1 MHSLTSPC
9 NYGCQIDELSCGTVN
24 NINLNNIYDKSIK
37 LNDVYIPSSVN
48 LSLLKVVGGVDALY
62 IGNNSIMNFLTKH
75 DIFLTNTITVNGNL
89 LIDGNL
95 LVSGLIDGK
104 NITTDN
110 LMLNGN
116 QTLPGDHQDI
126 ENNSCQLLVMMSL

>member
-1 MHSLTSPC
+1 
-9 NYGCQIDELSCGTVN
+9 
-24 NINLNNIYDKSIK
+24 
-37 LNDVYIPSSVN
+37 
-48 LSLLKVVGGVDALY
+48 
-62 IGNNSIMNFLTKH
+62 MNFLTKH